1 MLADEDLTK
10 GAASIHSA
18 FGGGDYR
25 HYSPIL
31 FSGIFFLWDFF
42 LGHLTKGAATIHQ
55 CKACWL
61 EQRQHPSLLVYYHW
75 KCVWVFV
82 WVVDYDRTWVQ

>member
-10 GAASIHSA
+10 GAESTLRLVGETIATIHQ
-18 FGGGDYR
+18 F
-25 HYSPIL
+25 YSRE
-31 FSGIFFLWDFF
+31 FFFCGIFF
-42 LGHLTKGAATIHQ
+42 LGHLTKSAATIHQ

-61 EQRQHPSLLVYYHW
+61 EQRQHPSLLVYVHW

>member
-10 GAASIHSA
+10 GAESTLRLVGETIATIHQ
-18 FGGGDYR
+18 F
-25 HYSPIL
+25 YSRE
-31 FSGIFFLWDFF
+31 FFFCGIFF
-42 LGHLTKGAATIHQ
+42 LGHLTQGAATIHQ

-61 EQRQHPSLLVYYHW
+61 EQHQHPSLLVYYHW

>member
-10 GAASIHSA
+10 GAESTLRLVGETIATIHQ
-18 FGGGDYR
+18 F
-25 HYSPIL
+25 YSRE
-31 FSGIFFLWDFF
+31 FFFCGIFF
-42 LGHLTKGAATIHQ
+42 LGHLTKSAATIHQ

-61 EQRQHPSLLVYYHW
+61 EQHQHPSLLVYYHW